1 MIVAKNLTK
10 RIGNKKILRGIDLEI
25 GAGEFVTCFGP
36 NGAGKSTMLKLL
48 AMLTKP
54 SSGELYV
61 DGQNAAEKSIDLR
74 RKVGVI
80 SHNSFLYDKLTA
92 KENLQFYGRMY
103 GVQNLAGRVA
113 EILAQVGLTYAT
125 NDLVKT
131 FSRGMQQRLAI
142 ARSLVHDPP
151 VLLMD
156 EPYTGLDEMAK
167 DILNSVLKQL
177 AQTKHTVFLITHD
190 FDQGLEQSDQTIIL
204 VNGRIEHRC
213 NPRGIAREEFR
224 QLYLKCVGGDQ

>member
-1 MIVAKNLTK
+1 MIVAKNLIK
-10 RIGNKKILRGIDLEI
+10 NIGNKRILKGIDLEI
-25 GAGEFVTCFGP
+25 AAGEFVTCFGP
-36 NGAGKSTMLKLL
+36 NGAGKSTTLKLL

-61 DGQNAAEKSIDLR
+61 DGQNAAENSEALR

-92 KENLQFYGRMY
+92 KENLQFYGKMY
-103 GVQNLAGRVA
+103 DVPQLDTRIEA
-113 EILAQVGLTYAT
+113 ILEQVGLTYAT

-142 ARSLVHDPP
+142 ARSLVHNPP
-151 VLLMD
+151 ILLMD

-167 DILNSVLKQL
+167 GILNSVLREL
-177 AQTKHTVFLITHD
+177 SQTKHTVFLITHD
-190 FDQGLEQSDQTIIL
+190 FDQGLEQSDQALIL
-204 VNGRIEHRC
+204 VNGRIEYRG
-213 NPRGIAREEFR
+213 NPKGVSREEFR
-224 QLYLKCVGGDQ
+224 QLYLKCVREDR